1 MSYLHLLRRNLLCKK
16 KKKKKLHVKVH
27 DVPHKNN

>member
-16 KKKKKLHVKVH
+16 KKKKLHVKVH